1 MSKNPNRCDDCN
13 AMKGWLAD
21 PEGFSSMPIANEL
34 NSDIA
39 KLAKKICPG
48 LSIAVRENVKPADVT
63 FLEDGS
69 AVVAP
74 GVVKQHCEFYEIV
87 AQGM

>member
-1 MSKNPNRCDDCN
+1 MSKNPNRCDDCKE
-13 AMKGWLAD
+13 MKGWLAN
-21 PEGFSSMPIANEL
+21 PEGFSSMPIANER

-39 KLAKKICPG
+39 KLAAKICPG
-48 LSIAVRENVKPADVT
+48 LSIAVKENVQPGDVA
-63 FLEDGS
+63 FREDGS